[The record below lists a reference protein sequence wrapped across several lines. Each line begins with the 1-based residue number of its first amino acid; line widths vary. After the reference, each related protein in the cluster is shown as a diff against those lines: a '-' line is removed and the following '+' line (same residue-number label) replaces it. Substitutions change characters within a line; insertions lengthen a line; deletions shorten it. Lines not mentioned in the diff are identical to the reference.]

1 MSRGDSR
8 FASKNIAH
16 HARVA
21 CAIASFSSFLL
32 ISGCATGPN
41 ANPHDPFEPYNRSMY
56 KFNDTVD
63 RAVLKPVATAYVQ
76 VTPSFVRKGVNNF
89 FGNLGDAW
97 SAVNSALQL
106 RGQDAF
112 DNFVR
117 FSFNTV
123 IGLGGLLDIAG
134 EAGVPRHREDFGR
147 TLGRWGMPAGPYL
160 VLPLLGPSTVR
171 DTAALPVDWQGNLI
185 RYVTP
190 VDDRN
195 VLYGLQSIS
204 ARANL
209 LRASSLLQQSA
220 LDPYAFLRDAYLQS
234 RGVKLGNEENENNE
248 NMSPQN
254 QNVPLFR
261 WNLPSFTTPL
271 R

>member
-1 MSRGDSR
+1 M
-8 FASKNIAH
+8 KNNKSIRHRRCGGA
-16 HARVA
+16 VA
-21 CAIASFSSFLL
+21 GLL
-32 ISGCATGPN
+32 VALLLAGCASVAHP
-41 ANPHDPFEPYNRSMY
+41 DPRDPWESYNRAMTR
-56 KFNDTVD
+56 FNDDVD
-63 RAVLKPVATAYVQ
+63 DALLKPVAKAYKTVVPQTAR
-76 VTPSFVRKGVNNF
+76 TGVGNF

-123 IGLGGLLDIAG
+123 FGLGGVLDIAG

-195 VLYGLQSIS
+195 ALYGLQTVA

-209 LRASSLLQQSA
+209 LRASSLLEQSA
-220 LDPYAFLRDAYLQS
+220 LDPYAFMRDAYLQS

-248 NMSPQN
+248 SPSPQN

-261 WNLPSFTTPL
+261 WNLPSIPNPL
-271 R
+271 H

>member
-1 MSRGDSR
+1 MSHGGDSR

-16 HARVA
+16 HVRVA
-21 CAIASFSSFLL
+21 CAAAFFLL

-76 VTPSFVRKGVNNF
+76 VTPSFVRRGVNNF

-123 IGLGGLLDIAG
+123 FGLGGVLDIAG

-195 VLYGLQSIS
+195 ALYGLQTVA

-209 LRASSLLQQSA
+209 LRASSLLEQSA
-220 LDPYAFLRDAYLQS
+220 LDPYAFMRDAYLQS

-248 NMSPQN
+248 SPSPQN

-261 WNLPSFTTPL
+261 WNLPSIPNPL
-271 R
+271 H